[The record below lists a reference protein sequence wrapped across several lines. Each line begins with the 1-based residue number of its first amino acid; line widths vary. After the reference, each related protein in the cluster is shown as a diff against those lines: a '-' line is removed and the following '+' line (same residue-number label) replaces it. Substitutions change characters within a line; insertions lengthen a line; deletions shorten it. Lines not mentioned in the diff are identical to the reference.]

1 MRSKL
6 CKHCLADCAMI
17 SLSLSLCLPTNLLQ
31 FYSRFTGTP
40 STSYTI
46 PFPITIPISMTTSVL
61 VDSSL
66 WPPYLVFETSHPPSL
81 LYITVFISCGGIL
94 VSMMRI
100 NVDSD
105 LVASS
110 RLSKARAS
118 IKGHFTPAS
127 SSSST
132 GSISSSCDDGDD
144 TETVFADLC
153 SSQTAQVDGV
163 IKSAIWVFRS
173 SINTHRLWPPSLL
186 LHSPTSPGLECRRR
200 LDYDLPIPSQASA
213 GAASHAV
220 SQAAEQAPPVV
231 SKEQLEILKK
241 KGELAP
247 YWNVICPTVKACCE
261 TRTRELEWRLA
272 QYYKL
277 HSLSLNSN

>member
-1 MRSKL
+1 
-6 CKHCLADCAMI
+6 
-17 SLSLSLCLPTNLLQ
+17 
-31 FYSRFTGTP
+31 
-40 STSYTI
+40 
-46 PFPITIPISMTTSVL
+46 
-61 VDSSL
+61 VDS
-66 WPPYLVFETSHPPSL
+66 E
-81 LYITVFISCGGIL
+81 
-94 VSMMRI
+94 
-100 NVDSD
+100 

-127 SSSST
+127 SSSSST
-132 GSISSSCDDGDD
+132 GSHSSSCGDSDD

-186 LHSPTSPGLECRRR
+186 LLSPTSPGLECRRR
-200 LDYDLPIPSQASA
+200 LDYDLPISSQASA
-213 GAASHAV
+213 SAGASSSTV
-220 SQAAEQAPPVV
+220 NQAAELAPPVL
-231 SKEQLEILKK
+231 SKEQSENLKK

-247 YWNVICPTVKACCE
+247 YWAVICPAVKACCE
-261 TRTRELEWRLA
+261 TRKRELEWRLA